1 MPYMSLCVVMVD
13 PGNLRDQIFPRTGFA
28 PSAPRAAGGVRA
40 EPAELWRT
48 TISQPPVV
56 CVSLTMP
63 ELDSRTCPQ
72 FASPSPPVPERKCL
86 PPSGCSTKTRWC
98 RCPTCAWAAGT
109 NAHWQRV
116 WFACNR
122 YSCLLCPV

>member
-1 MPYMSLCVVMVD
+1 MPYMSLCVVMID

-56 CVSLTMP
+56 CVSLQA
-63 ELDSRTCPQ
+63 LGHVSAICLPQ
-72 FASPSPPVPERKCL
+72 SPS
-86 PPSGCSTKTRWC
+86 
-98 RCPTCAWAAGT
+98 A
-109 NAHWQRV
+109 
-116 WFACNR
+116 
-122 YSCLLCPV
+122 